1 MNFDV
6 CLIKTL
12 WDTYETGIHNGEK
25 NKNNLLVAYTVN
37 LYDIQVLLMYRA
49 VFPSQGSDRF

>member
-25 NKNNLLVAYTVN
+25 NNNNLLVPYIGLINVQGTVGS
-37 LYDIQVLLMYRA
+37 IP
-49 VFPSQGSDRF
+49 FPGQ